1 MKKNLRRVVLLL
13 VVIFTVWSF
22 TACSKEED
30 KEAGSYSNKYSLNV
44 VTSATSAL
52 SNPLVQVAKE
62 KGYFSDYDL
71 SIKETPLETNGVFE
85 ALSIGKVDTTY
96 GQLIPPL
103 SYGAQGADVELFA
116 GTISGGMCV
125 ITTKEKAEELK
136 DLKNWKGKN
145 IGVIQLSTS
154 EMVTKYV
161 LANKYNYKKGTD
173 INYTL
178 IENYPAIVLAVSKG
192 SIDVGFVSSEYLE
205 SALDQGLEYL
215 FPLTEILEN
224 YVCCRQ
230 TAYKKSFE
238 DNKDA
243 YVAYLKGQIRAYKDL
258 TTDEDGTVKSLV
270 KETGETDD
278 YIRSFVYDYE
288 ANANRKY
295 NPDPNYNGT
304 LAVYKTLVD
313 WEYVEDGIELSTFY
327 DLSVYAQALK
337 EIIEEYPQDSFYK
350 DMWTFFEENNNNYPN
365 FKETFAEYIKA

>member
-1 MKKNLRRVVLLL
+1 MKTFERRVTLLLTVLLTL
-13 VVIFTVWSF
+13 WSL
-22 TACSKEED
+22 TACLKEKD
-30 KEAGSYSNKYSLNV
+30 KEVSSRSNQYSLNV

-62 KGYFSDYDL
+62 KGYFCDYGL
-71 SIKETPLETNGVFE
+71 SVKETPLEMNGVFE

-96 GQLIPPL
+96 SQLIPPL
-103 SYGAQGADVELFA
+103 SYGAQGADVELYA

-125 ITTKEKAEELK
+125 ITTKEKAEELE

-161 LANKYNYKKGTD
+161 LGNKYNYKKGTD

-192 SIDVGFVSSEYLE
+192 TIDVGFVSSEYLE

-215 FPLTEILEN
+215 FPLTAVLEN

-238 DNKDA
+238 ENRDA

-278 YIRSFVYDYE
+278 YIRTYVYDYE

-304 LAVYKTLVD
+304 LAVYETLLD

-327 DLSVYAQALK
+327 DLSVYAQALN
-337 EIIEEYPQDSFYK
+337 EIIKEHPQDTFYK

-365 FKETFAEYIKA
+365 FEETFKRVW